1 MSHPY
6 FFRASLA
13 LSVVPLFFGVN
24 ALLRPAAHLQSLGF
38 PAHTEPKARNLNL
51 ALMRIWGIRNVSIG
65 FLLTLMWSYGNE
77 KMMGL
82 GLFAGLAIS
91 ITDGFVSRLLIG
103 GGEGQHWMFP
113 PIIGLVM
120 AGLFGWF

>member
-1 MSHPY
+1 
-6 FFRASLA
+6 
-13 LSVVPLFFGVN
+13 
-24 ALLRPAAHLQSLGF
+24 
-38 PAHTEPKARNLNL
+38 
-51 ALMRIWGIRNVSIG
+51 
-65 FLLTLMWSYGNE
+65 
-77 KMMGL
+77 MGL